1 MVCIDLH
8 LQLGQR
14 LDMPI
19 VDLLEIVAFEFLSPR
34 RLGTVRAHLRLFPFT
49 PFIQG
54 RKKLVSSSR
63 Q

>member
-1 MVCIDLH
+1 MVCVDFL
-8 LQLGQR
+8 LQLRQR

-19 VDLLEIVAFEFLSPR
+19 VDLLEIVAFEFLSLLHR
-34 RLGTVRAHLRLFPFT
+34 RFFSFT

-54 RKKLVSSSR
+54 CKKLVSSH